1 MGDLIFNAVIS
12 SLCLMLALCGL
23 AMERIP
29 CMTVMSMMTVFLEY
43 PLARAVTV
51 MLPFFY
57 PKRGA

>member
-1 MGDLIFNAVIS
+1 MGYPLPTASTVT
-12 SLCLMLALCGL
+12 L
-23 AMERIP
+23 IP

>member
-1 MGDLIFNAVIS
+1 MTAVTAVTAVLGYPLPTAS
-12 SLCLMLALCGL
+12 TVTL
-23 AMERIP
+23 IP